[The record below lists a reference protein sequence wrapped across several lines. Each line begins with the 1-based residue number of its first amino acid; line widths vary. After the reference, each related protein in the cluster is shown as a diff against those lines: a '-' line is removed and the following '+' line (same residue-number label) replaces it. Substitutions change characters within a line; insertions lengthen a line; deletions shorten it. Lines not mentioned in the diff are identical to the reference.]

1 MDGSVIGD
9 RYRIEAR
16 IGSGGM
22 AEVYR
27 GVDPVLNRTVAIKVL
42 LPQFARDASF
52 VERFRRE
59 AQAAAR
65 LNHPNIVSVY
75 DTGADGDTQYIVME
89 FIEGRTLAEFL
100 DAGRRP
106 TPVQAAEIA
115 QKVCSALTAAHSQGV
130 IHRDI
135 KPGNIM
141 VTREGT
147 VKVMDFGIARITSGV
162 ETAPQTSAVLGTASY
177 LSPEQAQGGPL
188 DARTDIYSLGTV
200 LYEML
205 AGRPPF
211 MGESP
216 VAVAY
221 KQVNEAPIPPS
232 QINADIPP
240 RLDAVVMRALS
251 KNPANRYQ
259 TAKEFSEDLER
270 VIKGQDVQATP
281 LMPGAGEATQVI
293 SRPQPTS
300 VLPPQEEQG
309 SGRKVW
315 LGILIGV
322 LIVAVLG
329 GGGYLLVSSLTKDEN
344 PQSVVVGVA
353 DVVGKTFD
361 EAKTELEAQ
370 GLTVA
375 DPVYKATDAAAEG
388 TVLEQDPEAGKQVGT
403 GAEVTLTVAKAP
415 TTVEVPPL
423 RDLTLAEAQAALQ
436 AVGLR
441 IGTPT
446 DAPDATITIGHIIS
460 SNPAEGSLAKKGAF
474 VDVVVS
480 TGPELVAVPD
490 VTTGCLSLGAAKGA
504 INSAGLVPAVGPAV
518 PPNPDC
524 VNASRIATQEP
535 AAGSMVP
542 AGSTVTIAQG
552 SGGSPSP

>member
-89 FIEGRTLAEFL
+89 FIEGRTLAEAL

-106 TPVQAAEIA
+106 TPVQSAEIA
-115 QKVCSALTAAHSQGV
+115 QKICSALSAAHAQGV

-162 ETAPQTSAVLGTASY
+162 DTAPQTSAVLGTASY

-232 QINADIPP
+232 QINADVPP
-240 RLDAVVMRALS
+240 RLDAVVMRSLS

-259 TAKEFSEDLER
+259 TAKEFSDDLER
-270 VIKGQDVQATP
+270 VIKGQDVHATP

-293 SRPQPTS
+293 A
-300 VLPPQEEQG
+300 E
-309 SGRKVW
+309 
-315 LGILIGV
+315 
-322 LIVAVLG
+322 
-329 GGGYLLVSSLTKDEN
+329 LLT
-344 PQSVVVGVA
+344 
-353 DVVGKTFD
+353 
-361 EAKTELEAQ
+361 
-370 GLTVA
+370 
-375 DPVYKATDAAAEG
+375 
-388 TVLEQDPEAGKQVGT
+388 
-403 GAEVTLTVAKAP
+403 
-415 TTVEVPPL
+415 
-423 RDLTLAEAQAALQ
+423 
-436 AVGLR
+436 
-441 IGTPT
+441 
-446 DAPDATITIGHIIS
+446 
-460 SNPAEGSLAKKGAF
+460 
-474 VDVVVS
+474 
-480 TGPELVAVPD
+480 
-490 VTTGCLSLGAAKGA
+490 
-504 INSAGLVPAVGPAV
+504 
-518 PPNPDC
+518 
-524 VNASRIATQEP
+524 
-535 AAGSMVP
+535 
-542 AGSTVTIAQG
+542 
-552 SGGSPSP
+552 

>member
-89 FIEGRTLAEFL
+89 FIEGRTLAEAL
-100 DAGRRP
+100 AAGRRP
-106 TPVQAAEIA
+106 SPVQSAEIA
-115 QKVCSALTAAHSQGV
+115 QKICSALSAAHAQGV

-135 KPGNIM
+135 KPGNVM

-205 AGRPPF
+205 TGRPPF
-211 MGESP
+211 MGETP

-221 KQVNEAPIPPS
+221 KQVNETPVPPS
-232 QINADIPP
+232 QINADVPP

-259 TAKEFSEDLER
+259 TAKEFSEDLGR
-270 VIKGQDVQATP
+270 VIEGQDVHATP

-293 SRPQPTS
+293 SRPPSTS
-300 VLPPQEEQG
+300 VLPPQEEEG

-329 GGGYLLVSSLTKDEN
+329 GGGYLLVNSLTKDSN
-344 PQSVVVGVA
+344 PQTLVITVDNVVGM
-353 DVVGKTFD
+353 TFD
-361 EAKTELEAQ
+361 AAKTTLEGQ
-370 GLTVA
+370 GLVVA
-375 DPVYKATDAAAEG
+375 DPKYKATDGAAEG
-388 TVLEQDPEAGKQVGT
+388 TVLAQDPPADQQVGPS
-403 GAEVTLTVAKAP
+403 AVVTLTVAKAP
-415 TTVEVPPL
+415 TTVEVPSL
-423 RDLTLAEAQAALQ
+423 RDLTLGEAQSALA

-446 DAPDATITIGHIIS
+446 EAPDPSIASGHVVS
-460 SNPAEGSLAKKGAF
+460 SDPAAGALAKKGSF

-480 TGPELVAVPD
+480 TGPALVAVPD

-504 INSAGLVPAVGPAV
+504 INGAGLVPQVGPAV

-524 VNASRIATQEP
+524 VNATRIAAQDPP
-535 AAGSMVP
+535 AGTMVP
-542 AGSTVTIAQG
+542 VGSTVTISQG